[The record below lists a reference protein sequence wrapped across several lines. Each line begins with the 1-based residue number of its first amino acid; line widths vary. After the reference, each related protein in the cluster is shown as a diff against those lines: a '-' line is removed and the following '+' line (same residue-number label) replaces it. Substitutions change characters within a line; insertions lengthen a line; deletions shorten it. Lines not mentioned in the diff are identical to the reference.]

1 MFGIARTMLSLL
13 AVISL
18 TTAVADGATA
28 PRYAASVQDLE
39 NRTRTQLRDVMA
51 VAVPDPDI
59 RQTEETPQP
68 TFHIGTPPRTN
79 SRIVTDLTKAFAA
92 YIGLHAIDCLTKSS
106 EPAPPEAVSQNP
118 IANAVWRRL
127 NEMTGGR
134 VSANLGF
141 ATQDRMVKNRLVPQ
155 RTINAKVTVGLF
167 GPQFSR
173 ARDVGQCR

>member
-28 PRYAASVQDLE
+28 SRYAASVQDLE

-51 VAVPDPDI
+51 VVPDTGAQ
-59 RQTEETPQP
+59 QTEEMPQP
-68 TFHIGTPPRTN
+68 TFHVGTPPRTN
-79 SRIVTDLTKAFAA
+79 SRIVEDLTKAFAA

-106 EPAPPEAVSQNP
+106 EPAPPDAVSQNP

-141 ATQDRMVKNRLVPQ
+141 ATQDRIVKNRLVPQ

-167 GPQFSR
+167 GPQFAR
-173 ARDVGQCR
+173 ARGVGQCR